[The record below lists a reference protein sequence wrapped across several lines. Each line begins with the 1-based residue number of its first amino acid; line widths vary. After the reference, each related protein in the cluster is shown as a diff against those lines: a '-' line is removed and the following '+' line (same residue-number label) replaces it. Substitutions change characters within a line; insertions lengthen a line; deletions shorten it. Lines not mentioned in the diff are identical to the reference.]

1 MVLQAAISQFAPAAS
16 SLAGLSGFSSGLSG
30 SNALSAGLG
39 LTNMFANMAFNASQN
54 HRAYIHQRNLL
65 KKQAQLNY
73 DYSTRFAEEQ
83 GLRQYTR
90 TREALEAA
98 NFNPLLA
105 IQGANTSVAGG
116 TGFTS
121 ATGSPAASVDSNA
134 LNAGVQAG
142 NAMQMAELQK
152 QNMAMNTRLQRSQGE
167 LASAQQDKV
176 DAETSNIQEDTLT
189 KNITNKYL
197 PNTMKNTIRNIV
209 ADTDLKRAQAYQSVS
224 NADSMRL
231 MAQNDTG
238 RTGAL
243 IDNLHKQGLV
253 NTQQAKLLH
262 NMNKYYGA
270 KAVSDIINS
279 SLGTVFQG
287 VGAFKGTPN
296 MPYSSQSYNYHTNG
310 L

>member
-1 MVLQAAISQFAPAAS
+1 MVLQAAISQAAPAAS
-16 SLAGLSGFSSGLSG
+16 SFASSAGGAGLSAA
-30 SNALSAGLG
+30 NAMSAGMG

-65 KKQAQLNY
+65 KKQAQLNF

-121 ATGSPAASVDSNA
+121 ASGSPAASVDSNA

-167 LASAQQDKV
+167 LAMAQQDKV
-176 DAETSNIQEDTLT
+176 DAETSNINEDTLT
-189 KNITNKYL
+189 KNITNQYL
-197 PNTMKNTIRNIV
+197 PKTMKNTIRNII

-243 IDNLHKQGLV
+243 IDNLYKQGLV
-253 NTQQAKLLH
+253 NTEQSKLLH
-262 NMNKYYGA
+262 SMNKYYGA

-279 SLGTVFQG
+279 SLGTIFQG
-287 VGAFKGTPN
+287 VSAFKGTPN
-296 MPYSSQSYNYHTNG
+296 MPYSSQSYNYNTSDY
-310 L
+310 